1 MSAKATKT
9 HDFPFFFPSKI
20 IFLAKMSLFQLQKCV
35 AQNSTNNMVV
45 NLYRQQYSIFIEIS
59 NLH

>member
-1 MSAKATKT
+1 
-9 HDFPFFFPSKI
+9 
-20 IFLAKMSLFQLQKCV
+20 MSLFQLQKCV
-35 AQNSTNNMVV
+35 AQNITNNMVV